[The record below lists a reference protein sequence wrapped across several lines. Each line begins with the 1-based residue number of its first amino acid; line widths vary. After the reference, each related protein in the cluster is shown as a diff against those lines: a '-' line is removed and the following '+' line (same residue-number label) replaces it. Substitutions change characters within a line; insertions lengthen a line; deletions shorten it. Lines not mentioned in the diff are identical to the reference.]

1 MSNFTLIKKNPT
13 QGEITSSL
21 TGSTGDGSGLHFD
34 GIAGNIDIAS
44 PPDLGTKFSFEFV
57 IKADST
63 GSSDKI
69 IDFGDGG
76 RFVIE
81 HGTSGLQVKPSNA
94 GGWVTLQNPSPLA
107 DLAVHHLVMTVDG
120 TTATLFDNGNVTA
133 TATISATDIDSCA
146 DAKIGSY
153 YDSATD
159 LFAGTIYRARFYNH
173 TLSAE
178 DVRTAFERADIDYS
192 SQYGSETKLN
202 SSTCVNA
209 TSSNAFNTFSGASA
223 TGFTAVSTGA
233 GSSSQFAATADEIS
247 FVKGKKYSITFDA
260 TLNSGTAP
268 KWNAAISILSA
279 TGTTDHSIATVTAG
293 ANGGIFTANQTTTG
307 VISFKSEGGA
317 ATNFAI
323 SNLKV
328 VRCGVVT
335 DYDLAFANPT
345 QSLTVQDRAAA
356 ADGTCSASG
365 VSQVNSVVQL
375 NATAA
380 RIGTTQATP
389 ADGEIVAEKIG
400 LNKSASHTL
409 DIDGDVN
416 IDANHKLRWGGGNAE
431 IIGDGSYNLDFKTYD
446 GSSTTT
452 KLTIDSGG
460 DILQQASSPAYYFG
474 TTNASHYNW
483 KIAAQDA
490 VSGGFEISTGG
501 TSAGSSAPSDTYTP
515 RLTIKSNGES
525 LFNCASTPSN
535 SVQGFAIHGSSSAN
549 ISSSGSSTTAYNHF
563 NIFNGTGQVG
573 SIVSNGSATAF
584 NTSSDYRLKENLEP
598 LTGALDRLDALPVYR
613 FNFKADPDTTVD
625 GFVAHE
631 IQAHVPEAV
640 TGEKDAMKTVVVQ
653 EAVAAVEAVE
663 AQPATYWEEG
673 DELPEGV
680 AVGDEKTPAVEAVEA
695 VEAVAEVTE
704 EQIDPQGIDQSKLVP
719 LLVAAVKELKAKV
732 ETLENA

>member
-345 QSLTVQDRAAA
+345 QSLTVQDRAGA

-389 ADGEIVAEKIG
+389 ADGEIEASGTI
-400 LNKSASHTL
+400 KSQTL
-409 DIDGDVN
+409 KATKVDSTDQLYLERTN
-416 IDANHKLRWGGGNAE
+416 
-431 IIGDGSYNLDFKTYD
+431 
-446 GSSTTT
+446 SSTGRYYLGAAANSFFIVDDAQSQTR
-452 KLTIDSGG
+452 LSIDNNG

-483 KIAAQDA
+483 KVAAQDA

-515 RLTIKSNGES
+515 RLTISSAGLATFSNGINLGDTTLSNYAEGTWTPAATGGGS
-525 LFNCASTPSN
+525 IAGTSITYTGNYTRIGNLVTVWFTITASAQDLVIASYVGLAGLPFTVAKS
-535 SVQGFAIHGSSSAN
+535 
-549 ISSSGSSTTAYNHF
+549 
-563 NIFNGTGQVG
+563 GTGWYSTEDVDAERGGEMKAAGTVLYLGPGG
-573 SIVSNGSATAF
+573 SGSATNSMAG
-584 NTSSDYRLKENLEP
+584 S
-598 LTGALDRLDALPVYR
+598 
-613 FNFKADPDTTVD
+613 
-625 GFVAHE
+625 
-631 IQAHVPEAV
+631 V
-640 TGEKDAMKTVVVQ
+640 T
-653 EAVAAVEAVE
+653 
-663 AQPATYWEEG
+663 Y
-673 DELPEGV
+673 
-680 AVGDEKTPAVEAVEA
+680 
-695 VEAVAEVTE
+695 
-704 EQIDPQGIDQSKLVP
+704 
-719 LLVAAVKELKAKV
+719 KV
-732 ETLENA
+732 